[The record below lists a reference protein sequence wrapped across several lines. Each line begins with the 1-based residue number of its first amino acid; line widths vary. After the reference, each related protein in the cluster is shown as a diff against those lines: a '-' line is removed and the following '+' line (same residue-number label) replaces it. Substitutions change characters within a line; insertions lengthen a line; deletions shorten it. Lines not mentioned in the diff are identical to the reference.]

1 MECEQVPGEQRGR
14 KDHRIE
20 NGLIPRGQPFG
31 PSEFGSKLVAR
42 VFGSILVAKRADFS
56 GFCRLIRLLKPLP
69 SARYGFVTSM
79 AWKRS
84 SVRSRPGPPFS
95 STYSVPIFLL
105 GSIWQQ
111 TPLTASISYGRGSRF
126 HPHQVHHRLT
136 TCRHYAF

>member
-56 GFCRLIRLLKPLP
+56 GFCRLVRLLKPLP

-84 SVRSRPGPPFS
+84 SVRSRPGPPYFQVL
-95 STYSVPIFLL
+95 TAFPLFQV

-111 TPLTASISYGRGSRF
+111 TVLTAFISMEKVVGSIPTKSTIF
-126 HPHQVHHRLT
+126 
-136 TCRHYAF
+136 